1 MSKTVEFY
9 YDYGSPNAYLAH
21 VRLPEILKRSGG
33 MVKLRPMLLGG
44 VFQITGNVSPATNP
58 LKAPNGV
65 RDMRRFIGRH
75 KVPFKM
81 NPHFPVNTLKMM
93 RGAMVAEEEGYLDRY
108 NDAMYRAMWVDELKM
123 DDDSVLA
130 DALTKAGFDAAH
142 IAKRSAEDAI
152 KTRLKTYTEAAAK
165 HGVFGAPTFFVGEE
179 MFFGQD
185 RLDFVEE
192 ALNGKSYL
200 H

>member
-1 MSKTVEFY
+1 MGHTVDFY

-21 VRLPEILKRSGG
+21 LQLPAILKRTGG
-33 MVKLRPMLLGG
+33 TLALKPMLLGG

-65 RDMRRFIGRH
+65 RDMRRFIGKHRI
-75 KVPFKM
+75 PFLM

-108 NDAMYRAMWVDELKM
+108 NDAMYRAMWVDGLKM
-123 DDDSVLA
+123 DDDAVLA
-130 DALTKAGFDAAH
+130 EALTKAGFDAAH
-142 IAKRSAEDAI
+142 IAKRSQEDAI
-152 KTRLKTYTEAAAK
+152 KGRLKTYTEQAAK
-165 HGVFGAPTFFVGEE
+165 RGVFGAPTFFVNEE

-185 RLDFVEE
+185 RLEFVED

-200 H
+200 S